1 VRYSTIV
8 GTTLLYNL
16 LFSSKPNRS
25 NPIINGGSTLAE
37 EEYEEDFQYI
47 VRLMNTD
54 IDGEKPVLY
63 ALRQIKGVGTRVAE
77 TIVKSSEIDPMIKI
91 GKLSEDEIEKLKT
104 HIHNYSEEVPDW
116 IKNRKRDPESGKN
129 LHLFGAELDNA
140 HREDINRMK
149 KISCYRGIRHETG
162 QKVRGQRTKS
172 NGRTG
177 MELGVQKKKISR
189 QAE

>member
-1 VRYSTIV
+1 M
-8 GTTLLYNL
+8 
-16 LFSSKPNRS
+16 
-25 NPIINGGSTLAE
+25 ADD

-63 ALRQIKGVGTRVAE
+63 ALRQIKGVGTRVSE
-77 TIVKSSEIDPMIKI
+77 TIVKSSHVDPLIKI
-91 GKLSEDEIEKLKT
+91 GKLSEEEIDKLKE
-104 HIHNYSEEVPDW
+104 HIQSFSEEVPDW
-116 IKNRKRDPESGKN
+116 IKNRKRDPVTGKDD
-129 LHLFGAELDNA
+129 HLFGTQLDNA

-149 KISCYRGIRHETG
+149 KISSYKGIRHESG
-162 QKVRGQRTKS
+162 HKVRGQRTKS

-177 MELGVQKKKISR
+177 MELGVQKKRISR

>member
-1 VRYSTIV
+1 MSD
-8 GTTLLYNL
+8 
-16 LFSSKPNRS
+16 
-25 NPIINGGSTLAE
+25 

-63 ALRQIKGVGTRVAE
+63 ALRQIRGVGTRVAE
-77 TIVKSSEIDPMIKI
+77 TIVKASDIDPMIKI
-91 GKLSEDEIEKLKT
+91 GKLNEDDIEKLKT
-104 HIHNYSEEVPDW
+104 HIQDYSKEVPDW
-116 IKNRKRDPESGKN
+116 IKNRKRDPVTGKN
-129 LHLFGAELDNA
+129 LHLFGADLDNA

-149 KISCYRGIRHETG
+149 KISCYKGIRHESG
-162 QKVRGQRTKS
+162 HKVRGQRTKS

-177 MELGVQKKKISR
+177 MELGVQKKKITR

>member
-1 VRYSTIV
+1 M
-8 GTTLLYNL
+8 
-16 LFSSKPNRS
+16 
-25 NPIINGGSTLAE
+25 AD
-37 EEYEEDFQYI
+37 EEYDEDFQYI

-77 TIVKSSEIDPMIKI
+77 TIVKSSDIDPMIKI
-91 GKLSEDEIEKLKT
+91 GKLDENELEKLKT
-104 HIHNYSEEVPDW
+104 HIHDFSEEVPDW
-116 IKNRKRDPESGKN
+116 IKNRKRDPVTGKN
-129 LHLFGAELDNA
+129 DHLFGATLDNA

-149 KISCYRGIRHETG
+149 KISSYKGIRHETG

-177 MELGVQKKKISR
+177 MELGVQKKKITR
-189 QAE
+189 QAEAE